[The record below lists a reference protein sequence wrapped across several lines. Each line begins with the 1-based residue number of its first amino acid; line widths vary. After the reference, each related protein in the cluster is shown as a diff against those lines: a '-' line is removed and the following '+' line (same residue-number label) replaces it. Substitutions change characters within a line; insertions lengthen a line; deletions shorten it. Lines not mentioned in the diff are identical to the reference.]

1 LLTQFYFVHSF
12 RVKTRSLPFAIL
24 CLAASLLT
32 HAADDTAARPEPYT
46 IETMEGWTLRISPRL
61 TAEHPAETAHAK
73 DLLQKQLALINQVV
87 PPKALAFLH
96 TVPLWFNPRYPGT
109 RPPRAEY
116 HPNAQWLRENGRN
129 PQMAK
134 AVEFT
139 NIEIFER
146 ETRRMPW
153 FVLHELSHAY
163 HDQVLGFENPEII
176 AAYEQAAKSGAYDH
190 VKRWTGTEEV
200 IERAYAMTNF
210 KEYFAEDTEAYFGRN
225 DFQPFTRDELRQTD
239 PGMCALLE
247 RLWR

>member
-1 LLTQFYFVHSF
+1 MSKHLV
-12 RVKTRSLPFAIL
+12 PIAIL
-24 CLAASLLT
+24 TLAFSFYALAEAPSASP
-32 HAADDTAARPEPYT
+32 APYT
-46 IETMEGWTLRISPRL
+46 IETLEGWTLRVNQQL
-61 TAEHPAETAHAK
+61 VAEHPAETAHAK
-73 DLLQKQLALINQVV
+73 ELLQRQLALINLAV
-87 PPKALAFLH
+87 PARALNFLH
-96 TVPLWFNPRYPGT
+96 GVPLWFNPRYPGN

-153 FVLHELSHAY
+153 FVLHELAHAF
-163 HDQVLGFENPEII
+163 HDQTLGFENPEII
-176 AAYEQAAKSGAYDH
+176 AAYEQAVKSGLYDH

-200 IERAYAMTNF
+200 TERAYAMTNF
-210 KEYFAEDTEAYFGRN
+210 KEYFAENTEAFFGRN
-225 DFQPFTRDELRQTD
+225 DFQPFDRKELQQMD

>member
-1 LLTQFYFVHSF
+1 VQ
-12 RVKTRSLPFAIL
+12 TRLLPFAIL
-24 CLAASLLT
+24 CLAASPLA
-32 HAADDTAARPEPYT
+32 HPADDDATRSEPYT
-46 IETMEGWTLRISPRL
+46 IELTEGWTLRINHRL
-61 TAEHPAETAHAK
+61 TTEHPTETAHAK
-73 DLLQKQLALINQVV
+73 DLLQKQLALINQAV
-87 PPKALAFLH
+87 PPKAVEFLH

-109 RPPRAEY
+109 QPPRAEY

-176 AAYEQAAKSGAYDH
+176 AAYEQAVKSGTYDH

-200 IERAYAMTNF
+200 VERAYAMTNF

-225 DFQPFTRDELRQTD
+225 DFQPFTREELRQTD
-239 PGMCALLE
+239 PGMSALLE